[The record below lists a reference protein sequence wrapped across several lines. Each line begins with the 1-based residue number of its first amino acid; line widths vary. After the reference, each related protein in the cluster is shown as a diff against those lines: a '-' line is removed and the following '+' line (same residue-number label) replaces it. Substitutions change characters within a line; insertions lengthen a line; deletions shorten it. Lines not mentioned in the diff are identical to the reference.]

1 MQIRLSTIT
10 RTSKQFSKVRVRMS
24 RKKVLFISGSLGLG
38 HVGRDIE
45 IAKALRKKEPDFDIW
60 WLAEDPASMVLE
72 QAGEKLIPEAKLV
85 ASSNAKLEDSVQGF
99 NANLIKATMNSRK
112 DWSDKAKL
120 VSKVVEKE
128 GFDLVVGDETYEI
141 VIEAV
146 NNPDFKKFPLVMI
159 YDFIGVDSVTR
170 NPVDAIATY
179 LVNRIWAKGMQAGTS
194 IADKSLFIGE
204 VEDIP
209 DRKFGFMLPN
219 RRELAIKSL
228 DFVGYI
234 LTFDPTEYKDKD
246 KVRRLLGYNEDPLI
260 ICSIGGT
267 SAGKNL
273 LDLCVKAYPLMKN
286 ELPDLRMILVCG
298 PHLSPDSIQTV
309 EGIEAKGY
317 VPEMFKHLAA
327 ADLGIVVGGGTIT
340 LELTALQKPFLY
352 FPLKQHFE
360 QEMAVTPR
368 CERHRAGV
376 KMDFEKTTPQSLA
389 KEALLN
395 ISRKVNYPSIPI
407 NGAENAAHLISQ
419 TLRD

>member
-1 MQIRLSTIT
+1 MT
-10 RTSKQFSKVRVRMS
+10 K
-24 RKKVLFISGSLGLG
+24 KKVLFISGSLGLG
-38 HVGRDIE
+38 HIGRDIE
-45 IAKALRKKEPDFDIW
+45 IAKALRKKEPDVDIW

-72 QAGEKLIPEAKLV
+72 QTEEKLIPEAKLV
-85 ASSNAKLEDSVQGF
+85 ASSNAKLEDSVQGYS
-99 NANLIKATMNSRK
+99 ANLIKATMNSRK

-120 VSKVVEKE
+120 VAKVVEK
-128 GFDLVVGDETYEI
+128 GAFDLVVGDETYEI
-141 VIEAV
+141 VIEAA

-170 NPVDAIATY
+170 NPVDVIATY
-179 LVNRIWAKGMQAGTS
+179 MVNRIWAKGMQAGTS
-194 IADKSLFIGE
+194 IVEKSLFIGE

-219 RRELAIKSL
+219 RRELAIKHL

-234 LTFDPTEYKDKD
+234 LTFDPAEYKDNSM
-246 KVRRLLGYNEDPLI
+246 VRRLLGYGKEPVIL
-260 ICSIGGT
+260 CSIGGT
-267 SAGKNL
+267 SAGKSL
-273 LDLCVKAYPLMKN
+273 LDLCVKAYPLMKD
-286 ELPDLRMILVCG
+286 ELPNLRMILVCG

-309 EGIEAKGY
+309 EGVEVKGY

-327 ADLGIVVGGGTIT
+327 ADLCIVAGGGTIT

-360 QEMAVTPR
+360 QEMAVAPR
-368 CERHRAGV
+368 CERHKAGI
-376 KMDFEKTTPQSLA
+376 KMDFSKTTPESLA

-407 NGAENAAHLISQ
+407 NGAQNAALSISRVLNENLKMQ
-419 TLRD
+419 F